1 MTKIISFLSGKSS
14 FTLGNTVFSTFIDIA
29 MAFSIHSIHNFHHKS
44 SHILPCDFGKYLD
57 QSYHILGGCT
67 ISCDMCFM
75 SACSLDNPQTY
86 QIDWQGW
93 GLHIVFHQKTPDP
106 ACYYVCSKPT
116 CLGHSSSYLVN
127 CQSSGHI
134 MGFGHGSNT
143 ETTPPL

>member
-1 MTKIISFLSGKSS
+1 MCIQPSKLKYCNNC
-14 FTLGNTVFSTFIDIA
+14 LDIA

-44 SHILPCDFGKYLD
+44 SDILPCDFGKYLD

-93 GLHIVFHQKTPDP
+93 VSI
-106 ACYYVCSKPT
+106 CYVYKC
-116 CLGHSSSYLVN
+116 
-127 CQSSGHI
+127 
-134 MGFGHGSNT
+134 
-143 ETTPPL
+143 

>member
-1 MTKIISFLSGKSS
+1 MCIQPSKLKYCNNC
-14 FTLGNTVFSTFIDIA
+14 LDIA

-44 SHILPCDFGKYLD
+44 SDILPCDFGKYLD

-93 GLHIVFHQKTPDP
+93 VSI
-106 ACYYVCSKPT
+106 CYIEQLIT
-116 CLGHSSSYLVN
+116 
-127 CQSSGHI
+127 
-134 MGFGHGSNT
+134 
-143 ETTPPL
+143 